1 MVSDKSASMNS
12 ISKLSLRFL
21 AVRSHVDTWA
31 VSALVIVVVVLFP
44 VVAVVGMAT
53 LPADGVFLHL
63 LSTVLPRYL
72 VNSLVLMASVGV
84 ITGIVGTATAWLVV
98 MCSFPGRAWLEW
110 ALLLPLAV
118 PAYIAAYALVDFWEY
133 AGPAQTT
140 MRELIGWTSKQDY
153 WFPEVRSRSGAIL
166 VLSLSLYPYVYLLA
180 RAAFRD
186 QSANVLEVARTLGC
200 GFWGRFL
207 RIAVPLARPAIL
219 GGVAIVMMET
229 LSDFGAVEYFAVQT
243 LTTGI
248 MTTWLEASNVAGAAQ
263 ISSLLLMIVV
273 VLIVAER
280 LSRHKARFYQPGRK
294 QIFLVAEQLRGLRAL
309 AATVICS
316 LPVLLGFLM
325 PVSIIL
331 HHSVSR
337 VEIWGD
343 LTLWASALNTLFVSV
358 TAGAVTVAAAVLLVF
373 GIRVSYREGI
383 AMLAPLSTI
392 GYAIPGIVLGIG
404 ILIPLAAL
412 DHAVADLVLGLTG
425 TDPGLLI
432 TGTGFAIVL
441 AYSIRF
447 FALAFSS
454 TDSAFERWHPAIG
467 DAARSLGK
475 SPLATVWYVYLPLV
489 KGGLLTAG
497 LLVFVDCVKELPA
510 TLLLRPFGFDT
521 LATRTYGFAS
531 LEDLSRASSAAV
543 VVILVGLVSVAILA
557 AAFRR
562 QR

>member
-1 MVSDKSASMNS
+1 M
-12 ISKLSLRFL
+12 I
-21 AVRSHVDTWA
+21 VRSYMDTWA
-31 VSALVIVVVVLFP
+31 VSALTIVVVVLFP
-44 VVAVVGMAT
+44 VVAVLWMAT
-53 LPADGVFLHL
+53 FPAEGVFGHL
-63 LSTVLPRYL
+63 VSTVLPRYL
-72 VNSLVLMASVGV
+72 ANSLLLMASVGV
-84 ITGIVGTATAWLVV
+84 ITGVIGTATAWLVV

-133 AGPAQTT
+133 AGPAQTV
-140 MRELIGWTSKQDY
+140 MREMTGWSSKQDY
-153 WFPEVRSRSGAIL
+153 WFPEVRSRTGAIL

-200 GFWGRFL
+200 GFSGRFL

-229 LSDFGAVEYFAVQT
+229 LSDFGTVEYFAVQT

-248 MTTWLEASNVAGAAQ
+248 MTTWLEASNAAGAAQ
-263 ISSLLLMIVV
+263 ISSLLLTIVV
-273 VLIVAER
+273 VLVVAER

-294 QIFLVAEQLRGLRAL
+294 QIYLVSEQLSGLRAL

-331 HHSVSR
+331 YHSVSR
-337 VEIWGD
+337 VEIWSD
-343 LTLWASALNTLFVSV
+343 VTLWASAVNTLYVSF
-358 TAGAVTVAAAVLLVF
+358 TAAVITVAAAVMLVF

-383 AMLAPLSTI
+383 ALLAPLSTI
-392 GYAIPGIVLGIG
+392 GYAVPGVVLGIG
-404 ILIPLAAL
+404 ILIPLAAF
-412 DHAVADLVLGLTG
+412 DHAFADLVLYLTG
-425 TDPGLLI
+425 ADPGLLI
-432 TGTGFAIVL
+432 TGTGAAIVL

-447 FALAFSS
+447 FALALSS

-475 SPLATVWYVYLPLV
+475 SPLATVWQVYIPLV

-510 TLLLRPFGFDT
+510 TLLLRPFGFNT
-521 LATRTYGFAS
+521 LATRTYDFAS

-543 VVILVGLVSVAILA
+543 VVILVGLASVVIMA

>member
-1 MVSDKSASMNS
+1 MNS
-12 ISKLSLRFL
+12 DSKLSLRFS

-31 VSALVIVVVVLFP
+31 VSALAIVVVVLFP
-44 VVAVVGMAT
+44 VIAVVGMAT
-53 LPADGVFLHL
+53 LPADGVFPHL
-63 LSTVLPRYL
+63 MSTVLPRYL
-72 VNSLVLMASVGV
+72 TNSLLLMVAVGV
-84 ITGIVGTATAWLVV
+84 ITGMVGTVTAWLVV

-133 AGPAQTT
+133 AGPAQTA
-140 MRELIGWTSKQDY
+140 MRELFGWTGKQDY
-153 WFPEVRSRSGAIL
+153 WFPEVRSQVGAIL

-200 GFWGRFL
+200 GFRGRFL

-263 ISSLLLMIVV
+263 LSSLLLTVV
-273 VLIVAER
+273 VILVVAER

-294 QIFLVAEQLRGLRAL
+294 QIFLVAEQLRGPRAL
-309 AATVICS
+309 AATLTCS
-316 LPVLLGFLM
+316 VPVLLGFLM

-331 HHSVSR
+331 YHSVSKI
-337 VEIWGD
+337 EIWGD
-343 LTLWASALNTLFVSV
+343 VTLWASAVNTLYVSV
-358 TAGAVTVAAAVLLVF
+358 TAGLVTVAAAVLLVF

-383 AMLAPLSTI
+383 ATLAPLSTI

-412 DHAVADLVLGLTG
+412 DHAFADLVLYLTG

-432 TGTGFAIVL
+432 TGSGVAIIL

-475 SPLATVWYVYLPLV
+475 SPLATVRRVYLPLV

-510 TLLLRPFGFDT
+510 TLLLRPFGFNT
-521 LATRTYGFAS
+521 LATRTYDFAS

-543 VVILVGLVSVAILA
+543 VVILVGLVSVAIMA